1 MARPNDKTTEMT
13 LGLVGP
19 SVTSVES
26 VKNEHEAESLV
37 GVVPAQS
44 CHLTDQYPVKRAN
57 RRGYMG
63 SRASEAAV
71 CWAYLAGWEGSDQI
85 ASVTAVAITMGIEP
99 ISCSPRLRRG
109 GCKSITTP
117 TCFVAYGSSA
127 CATGGYPNGCHVNSG
142 CFPPLSLSECGNT
155 TAETERSALCFDD
168 GIGYND
174 MGG

>member
-26 VKNEHEAESLV
+26 VKNEQEAESLV
-37 GVVPAQS
+37 DVVPAQS
-44 CHLTDQYPVKRAN
+44 CHLPDQYPVKRAN
-57 RRGYMG
+57 RRGYTG

-71 CWAYLAGWEGSDQI
+71 CCAYLASWEGSDQI
-85 ASVTAVAITMGIEP
+85 ASVTAVAITMGMEP

-127 CATGGYPNGCHVNSG
+127 CATGGYPNGCHVNSVLPAVVLLG
-142 CFPPLSLSECGNT
+142 MPQNT
-155 TAETERSALCFDD
+155 TSEAERSALCFDD
-168 GIGYND
+168 GIGYNE
-174 MGG
+174 MG